1 MKNVSIVHTWIKQNM
16 KIEDK
21 ISKKS
26 KLRYI
31 GTLLKRG
38 SSSGLAFGVAKTLR
52 FGNFIESGLKVFKW
66 QWSSRLCVISKQS
79 ISGRSLSCTK
89 FHTSQNKPVNSH
101 TKNLQKRYLEIL
113 HVFLGCIIK
122 PGNSKIQITHQ
133 DWINQYFQSIHIPQ
147 PRISLNKE

>member
-1 MKNVSIVHTWIKQNM
+1 M

-31 GTLLKRG
+31 RTLLKRG

-66 QWSSRLCVISKQS
+66 Q
-79 ISGRSLSCTK
+79 
-89 FHTSQNKPVNSH
+89 
-101 TKNLQKRYLEIL
+101 
-113 HVFLGCIIK
+113 
-122 PGNSKIQITHQ
+122 
-133 DWINQYFQSIHIPQ
+133 
-147 PRISLNKE
+147 